1 LQSSLRICRADEIC
15 TSIARIP
22 VQTSGGAVP
31 ITMSL
36 GLLLGQEW
44 GFLPLEELLQQAD
57 AALYA
62 AKAARRNCM
71 KVAIPKITPV
81 DPDSRAPEPVRQ
93 RR

>member
-1 LQSSLRICRADEIC
+1 
-15 TSIARIP
+15 
-22 VQTSGGAVP
+22 
-31 ITMSL
+31 MSL

-81 DPDSRAPEPVRQ
+81 DLDSRAPEPVRQ